1 MRRIADLSQR
11 KIHFPAATLSST
23 NMVRKPVQD
32 FFLFLIGSSL
42 FAAGIFLFANQ
53 VTVGSGH
60 GIGLGV
66 LSGRT
71 FGRGTGAFF
80 GGLFP
85 FGAGQ
90 GFGLLMIPF
99 GTGVALLL
107 ADTYRKVGWFLVCA
121 SAAALGVTI
130 LQSLFFEFRPASLW
144 SLMAMI
150 FMIGAGAGLMFKSL
164 RAYPEEEPDR
174 GRRSENHSD
183 QQYIEIKKEL
193 EDLRSRLDKE

>member
-1 MRRIADLSQR
+1 MQLVVDPSQPRIHS
-11 KIHFPAATLSST
+11 PAATLSSS

-53 VTVGSGH
+53 VTVSSGH

-66 LSGRT
+66 LSGRQ
-71 FGRGTGAFF
+71 FGRGNAAFF

-107 ADTYRKVGWFLVCA
+107 ADTFRKVGWFLVCA
-121 SAAALGVTI
+121 SAAALGATI
-130 LQSLFFEFRPASLW
+130 LQSLFFDFRPASLW
-144 SLMAMI
+144 SLMSMI
-150 FMIGAGAGLMFKSL
+150 FMIGGGAGLMFKSL
-164 RAYPEEEPDR
+164 RDYQEEDPDR
-174 GRRSENHSD
+174 VRRSNNHSD

-193 EDLRSRLDKE
+193 EQLRSRLDKE